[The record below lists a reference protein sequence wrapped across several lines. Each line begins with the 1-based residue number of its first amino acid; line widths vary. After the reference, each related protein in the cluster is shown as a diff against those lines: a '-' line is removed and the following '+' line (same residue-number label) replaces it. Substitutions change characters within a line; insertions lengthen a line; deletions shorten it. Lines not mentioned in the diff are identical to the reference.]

1 MQIKKLIK
9 NSAKTYQKLTPELKI
24 PFALFLY
31 ILLFAQFIVSS
42 FSKLRFPSKRLL
54 PKLKKVR
61 IHLPALKTKRTY
73 VTKRIAY
80 SFPLKSKVKYFI
92 LGCIFSLIFAFLP
105 ILMVIFLQDIPN
117 PRELTLRQIP
127 QTTKIYDRNKVLLYE
142 IYTNQN
148 RTLIA
153 LNDVPKHL
161 QQATLAI
168 EDKNFYKHPGFDIA
182 SIIRALKENLNEG
195 KRIQGGSTITQQLVK
210 SSLLNSEK
218 KLSRK
223 MKEVIISFWAERMYT
238 KDQILEMYFN
248 QVPYGGTAWGIEAA
262 SEVYFGKHVS
272 ELTLAES
279 AFLAGITQAPST
291 YSPYS
296 DDATIWK
303 KRQREVL
310 DRMTALK
317 YITRQTAEQAAKQ
330 PLQFK
335 EPRVPLRA
343 PHFVMY
349 VKDYLINQHGLAA
362 VEKGG
367 LTVVTSLDI
376 TKQEMAE
383 KVVAEEVEKE
393 AYLNL
398 TNGAT
403 VITDPKNGDILAM
416 VGSKDFNEE
425 KNGKVNVAVRPRQPG
440 STVKAIT
447 YSAALL
453 QPGYTAASLIDDSPI
468 TFPSSSGTPYTP
480 VNYSG
485 RTYGRVTMRFALAN
499 SLNISAVKTLNAIG
513 IPKMV
518 TLAKNMGIESW
529 DKDSSEYGL
538 AVTLGGAETTMLD
551 MATVFGTLSNGGQR
565 VDLNPILSVTD
576 YKGNVLEEKTMTT
589 KKRVLPEGIAY
600 IISDILSD
608 NQTRSA
614 AFGPNS
620 PLTIPGHSVSVKTGT
635 TDRFKDNWTIG
646 YTKDYVVTVWTG
658 NNDGSSM
665 SQNLTSGIT
674 GAAPI
679 WHRLMVNLLGKTPT
693 PKPPPPADIVM
704 RQCAGRTEYFLKG
717 TENNVRCGDR
727 FPTPKVY
734 SAQ

>member
-9 NSAKTYQKLTPELKI
+9 KSAKKYQKISTEFKI
-24 PFALFLY
+24 PFAFFLY
-31 ILLFAQFIVSS
+31 ALLFIEFIATSVSH
-42 FSKLRFPSKRLL
+42 FRIPNKRSLQ
-54 PKLKKVR
+54 KLKNLHLR
-61 IHLPALKTKRTY
+61 LPALKTKRTY

-80 SFPLKSKVKYFI
+80 SFPLKSKVKYFL
-92 LGCIFSLIFAFLP
+92 LGSIFSLIFAFLP
-105 ILMVIFLQDIPN
+105 ILMIIFLQDLPN

-127 QTTKIYDRNKVLLYE
+127 QTTKIYDRNKILLYE

-148 RTLIA
+148 RTLIS

-161 QQATLAI
+161 QLATLAI

-182 SIIRALKENLNEG
+182 SIIRAFKENISKG
-195 KRIQGGSTITQQLVK
+195 TRIQGGSTITQQLVK

-223 MKEVIISFWAERMYT
+223 LKEVIISFWAERMYT

-262 SEVYFGKHVS
+262 SEVYFGKHVRD
-272 ELTLAES
+272 LTLAES

-296 DDATIWK
+296 SDPTIWK
-303 KRQREVL
+303 KRQQEVL
-310 DRMTALK
+310 NRMTALK
-317 YITRQTAEQAAKQ
+317 YISKQAAQQAAKQ
-330 PLQFK
+330 PLHFK
-335 EPRVPLRA
+335 EPRIPLRA

-349 VKDYLINQHGLAA
+349 VKDYLIHQHGLAT

-367 LTVVTSLDI
+367 LTVITSLDI
-376 TKQEMAE
+376 KKQEMAE

-398 TNGAT
+398 TNGAA
-403 VITDPKNGDILAM
+403 VVTDPKNGDILAM
-416 VGSKDFNEE
+416 VGSKDFEEE
-425 KNGKVNVAVRPRQPG
+425 KNGKVNVTVRPRQPG

-468 TFPSSSGTPYTP
+468 TFPSSGGPYTP

-485 RTYGRVTMRFALAN
+485 RTYGRVTLRFALAN

-513 IPKMV
+513 VPKMIS
-518 TLAKNMGIESW
+518 LAKNMGVESW
-529 DKDSSEYGL
+529 DKDPSEYGL
-538 AVTLGGAETTMLD
+538 AITLGGAETTMLD

-576 YKGNVLEEKTMTT
+576 YKGNTLEEKTSVT

-620 PLTIPGHSVSVKTGT
+620 PLVIPNHTVSVKTGT

-658 NNDGSSM
+658 NNDGSPM

-717 TENNVRCGDR
+717 TENTVRCGDR
-727 FPTPKVY
+727 FPTPKIY